1 MKRTLV
7 LLILVLCSSL
17 QVLAKQKFP
26 LPIAENEKGFTAIF
40 NGVSLEGW
48 EGDPTYWRVEEG
60 QIIGEVTPETILKRN
75 SFLIW
80 RGGAPGDFELKLEYK
95 VSESGNSGI
104 NYRSEVVEDKPF
116 ALKGYQC
123 DIDGK
128 GKWTGQNY
136 EERGRKFLALRG
148 QMTQQEKNTEST
160 VYGSLGDKEVLWE
173 YIHKNDW
180 NRVHLIIKGNTM
192 VHIINGHVMSVVID
206 NDGENRKMQGI
217 LGVQVH
223 VGPPM
228 TIAYKNIRI
237 KEKQM
242 LK

>member
-104 NYRSEVVEDKPF
+104 NYRSEVVEDTPF

-160 VYGSLGDKEVLWE
+160 VYGSLGDKEALWE

>member
-1 MKRTLV
+1 MKRTLI
-7 LLILVLCSSL
+7 LLTLVCYSSL
-17 QVLAKQKFP
+17 HVLAQHKFP
-26 LPIAENEKGFTAIF
+26 LPITENETDFISIF

-80 RGGAPGDFELKLEYK
+80 RGGAPEDFELKLEYK

-104 NYRSEVVEDKPF
+104 NYRSVEVEDTPY

-128 GKWTGQNY
+128 GKWAGQNY

-148 QMTQQEKNTEST
+148 QMTQKEKNTEAT
-160 VYGSLGDKEVLWE
+160 VYGSLGDKEALWE
-173 YIHKNDW
+173 YLNKDDW
-180 NRVHLIIKGNTM
+180 NSVHLIIKGNTM

-206 NDGENRKMQGI
+206 NDSENRKSEGL

-237 KEKQM
+237 KEEEY
-242 LK
+242 

>member
-1 MKRTLV
+1 MKRI
-7 LLILVLCSSL
+7 LLLMILVLYSSL
-17 QVLAKQKFP
+17 NVLAQQQFP
-26 LPIAENEKGFTAIF
+26 LPISDHETGFTSIF

-48 EGDPTYWRVEEG
+48 EGDPTYWRVEER

-80 RGGAPGDFELKLEYK
+80 RGGTPGDFELKLEYK

-104 NYRSEVVEDKPF
+104 NYRSEEVKDTPY

-148 QMTQQEKNTEST
+148 QMTQQEKNKKAT
-160 VYGSLGDKEVLWE
+160 VYGSLRDKEALWK
-173 YIHKNDW
+173 YINKEGW
-180 NRVHLIIKGNTM
+180 NRVHLIVRGNTM
-192 VHIINGHVMSVVID
+192 VHIINNHVMSVVID
-206 NDGENRKMQGI
+206 NDSDNIKMQGL

-228 TIAYKNIRI
+228 TIAYKNIKI
-237 KEKQM
+237 KK
-242 LK
+242 